1 MRAAYSRVSR
11 VLGCSVPTISR
22 VTSPGGPLP
31 PPDNNNIN
39 KKNTENKRLG
49 RILERLGVVFL
60 AFISYFRVQKNTG
73 FLSHLKKTG
82 RVK

>member
-1 MRAAYSRVSR
+1 MYAWGGLFARVKGSRFYFPTVSR
-11 VLGCSVPTISR
+11 ATF
-22 VTSPGGPLP
+22 PGGPLP

-73 FLSHLKKTG
+73 FLGH
-82 RVK
+82 V